1 MRVALYPGSFN
12 PLHEGH
18 LDVLRQTHKMFD
30 KVLLVLAVN
39 PEKAT
44 CGFTAAE
51 TRNRMTLIRK
61 QIESFG
67 NVDLTSTRGLLS
79 DFVNELERESSDN
92 QIEAVIRGIRN
103 TKDFEDE
110 KTLKYLYQDSGLV
123 VPVIHIIASRTLTH
137 VSSSAIRAMERYK

>member
-18 LDVLRQTHKMFD
+18 LDVLNQTHKMFD

-39 PEKAT
+39 PEKAA
-44 CGFTAAE
+44 CGFSNME
-51 TRNRMTLIRK
+51 IRNRLTSIRK
-61 QIESFG
+61 QIEPFG
-67 NVDLTSTRGLLS
+67 NLDVTFTKGLLS
-79 DFVNELERESSDN
+79 DFVKTLEAESSDN
-92 QIEAVIRGIRN
+92 QIEAIIRGIRN

-123 VPVIHIIASRTLTH
+123 VPVIHIISSRTLTH
-137 VSSSAIRAMERYK
+137 ISSSAIRAMEQYK